1 MLGRSL
7 RATVPQ
13 VKSEERTLPPYAGD
27 ERAIVLGFLAF
38 QRDTVRWKIDGLA
51 KEQLLRPH
59 PPSTMTLLGLV
70 RHLAVVEDS
79 WFNKTFLGGELPEPW
94 ASVDWDADRD
104 WEWHSAADCPVE
116 ESIALWEAAVA
127 RSNAVIAAHDFD
139 ERSAKGKDRPSLRW
153 IVIHLI
159 EEYSRHNGHADL
171 LREAIDGQVGE

>member
-1 MLGRSL
+1 
-7 RATVPQ
+7 
-13 VKSEERTLPPYAGD
+13 VKGEERAQPPYVGD

-38 QRDTVRWKIDGLA
+38 QRDTLRWKIEGLG

-79 WFNKTFLGGELPEPW
+79 WFNEVFLGEELPEPW
-94 ASVDWDADRD
+94 ASVDWGADRD
-104 WEWHSAADCPVE
+104 WEWHSAGDCPVE

-153 IVIHLI
+153 IVIHMI

-171 LREAIDGQVGE
+171 LREAIDGQTGE